1 MIILS
6 NKELSLVNIFGSI
19 LYRKTVYIYI
29 RQRFLI
35 KIVSGALEVK
45 TETEEEAVLNQQEV
59 LQIVDEE
66 GNIADIV
73 YVDKDVDISQYQLVD
88 ALPKVE
94 DEEMSEP
101 QIINMDELMDGS
113 YETSAILENFTD
125 ENGFVSE

>member
-1 MIILS
+1 M
-6 NKELSLVNIFGSI
+6 
-19 LYRKTVYIYI
+19 
-29 RQRFLI
+29 
-35 KIVSGALEVK
+35 
-45 TETEEEAVLNQQEV
+45 LNQQEV